1 MTGGPGS
8 VRASAAGFL
17 ARPAVLPVLGPAI
30 IWIPASLVAAA
41 MLLPLAYLIYRAA
54 GAGVDAWELL
64 LRARSWQILLR
75 TLLLAGTVTIASTA
89 IAVPLAWLTTRTDLP
104 LRRMWTVLTALPLVI
119 PSYVAAFI
127 VVVALGP
134 RGMLQQLLETV
145 AGVERLPAIY
155 GFWGATMTITLLS
168 FPYMLLPVRAALAG
182 MDPALVE
189 NARSLGDGAWTAFW
203 RVTVPQLRPGIAAG
217 ALLVTLYAL
226 SDFGAVSMLRYET
239 LTWAIYVQYETGFD
253 RSLAALYSLV
263 LIALAGAVLVLEAT
277 TRGRASYHRIGTGA
291 SGSQQVVQLGRW
303 KWPSLLLCGS
313 QTLLALMLPFTV
325 LAIWLARG
333 LSAGASLVPLWNSF
347 GNSTLSS
354 GLAAI
359 VTTVVAIPV
368 AVAVV
373 RRRGPFGWFLERV
386 SFVGFALPGVVVALS
401 LVFFGANFAL
411 PVYQTLW
418 ILVFAYAIL
427 FFPAAL
433 GAARSALVQVNPRFE
448 EVARSLGRTAFETI
462 ATISVPLMRNGLL
475 AGAALVFLL
484 AMKELPATL
493 ILGPI
498 GFKTLATSSWSA
510 ASEAFFARAA
520 APAIL
525 TILVSSIP
533 LAIMLSGTRAAKLSR
548 VWRPLQ

>member
-1 MTGGPGS
+1 
-8 VRASAAGFL
+8 
-17 ARPAVLPVLGPAI
+17 
-30 IWIPASLVAAA
+30 

-64 LRARSWQILLR
+64 LRVRSWQILVR
-75 TLLLAGTVTIASTA
+75 TLLLASAVMIASTA

-134 RGMLQQLLETV
+134 RGMLQQLLEAV
-145 AGVERLPAIY
+145 AGIERLPAIY

-203 RVTVPQLRPGIAAG
+203 RVTFPQLRPGIAAG

-239 LTWAIYVQYETGFD
+239 LTWAIFVQYETGFD
-253 RSLAALYSLV
+253 RSLAALYSLT
-263 LIALAGAVLVLEAT
+263 LIGLAGAVLVLEAA
-277 TRGRASYHRIGTGA
+277 TRGRASYHRTGTGA
-291 SGSQQVVQLGRW
+291 TRSQALVALGRW

-313 QTLLALMLPFTV
+313 QTLLALVLPFTV
-325 LAIWLARG
+325 LTIWLARG
-333 LSAGASLVPLWNSF
+333 LSAGASLVPLWSSFANSA
-347 GNSTLSS
+347 LSS

-401 LVFFGANFAL
+401 LVFFGANFAV

-418 ILVFAYAIL
+418 LLVFAYAIL

-433 GAARSALVQVNPRFE
+433 GGARSALVQVNPRLE
-448 EVARSLGRTAFETI
+448 EAARSLGRTAVETM